1 MVSFTFIFC
10 LRLFGVKIKNEKE
23 HYTFVPIDV
32 NYLMRVNINVR
43 PIAYCFDLDYPKT
56 SEY

>member
-1 MVSFTFIFC
+1 LVSFTFIFC
-10 LRLFGVKIKNEKE
+10 LRLFGVKTKNEKE

-43 PIAYCFDLDYPKT
+43 PILF
-56 SEY
+56 